1 MNKYLLTLIICISLP
16 IISNDNKVEAVI
28 EKSSEWVLIKR
39 SSKMSPAN
47 SEVLYF
53 MLNDAVNTYQARR
66 FNDWDEFS
74 SVDSRNLERLNK
86 GDRVRVLES
95 KFGDKIYKVKLLDG
109 KKNRNFFIITEDL
122 KKNFKLMTLEN
133 E

>member
-1 MNKYLLTLIICISLP
+1 MSL
-16 IISNDNKVEAVI
+16 
-28 EKSSEWVLIKR
+28 
-39 SSKMSPAN
+39 AN

-53 MLNDAVNTYQARR
+53 MLNDALNTYQARR

-86 GDRVRVLES
+86 GDRIRVLES
-95 KFGDKIYKVKLLDG
+95 KFGDKVYKVKLLDG
-109 KKNRNFFIITEDL
+109 KKNRNYFIIGEDL
-122 KKNFKLMTLEN
+122 TKNFKLMELEN